1 VEKIKINP
9 QIQAA
14 IITGCCIIIAAII
27 SNQMGF
33 LPLPTFSTKLPDIEI
48 TITEPK
54 DGVTVYDNPIRVTG
68 TVKDFTNDG
77 LSLWAC
83 VKSYDGIWY
92 PQETLTLIGEEIW
105 EADTK
110 PGFSTNPDDIGEEFG
125 IMVLVATKEADEELR
140 KPLRGKG
147 DAADGWGF
155 KALPK
160 GTKILDNITVMRGRR

>member
-1 VEKIKINP
+1 MEKIKINP
-9 QIQAA
+9 QILAA

-48 TITEPK
+48 TIT
-54 DGVTVYDNPIRVTG
+54 
-68 TVKDFTNDG
+68 
-77 LSLWAC
+77 
-83 VKSYDGIWY
+83 GIWY

-110 PGFSTNPDDIGEEFG
+110 PGFSTNPADIGKEFG
-125 IMVLVATKEADEELR
+125 IIVLVATEEADEELR
-140 KPLRGKG
+140 KPLKGKG
-147 DAADGWGF
+147 DAADGWGL

-160 GTKILDNITVMRGRR
+160 GTKILDDITVMRGRK